1 VCIFYFIFCLQIIT
15 YFMATVVISSAV
27 AFAIFLSTPL
37 VSIALG
43 AFVLRELDDEPLR
56 KKLLVAAIIGLYI
69 VAIGTLASNALA
81 MP

>member
-1 VCIFYFIFCLQIIT
+1 MFSIKTIRKEYNLFTPSPQHTAQIIT

-43 AFVLRELDDEPLR
+43 AFVFRELDDEPLG
-56 KKLLVAAIIGLYI
+56 AH
-69 VAIGTLASNALA
+69 
-81 MP
+81 

>member
-1 VCIFYFIFCLQIIT
+1 
-15 YFMATVVISSAV
+15 MATVVISSAV

>member
-1 VCIFYFIFCLQIIT
+1 MKTIRNGYSLFTQPPQHTAQIIT

-43 AFVLRELDDEPLR
+43 AFVLRELDNEPLG
-56 KKLLVAAIIGLYI
+56 AH
-69 VAIGTLASNALA
+69 
-81 MP
+81 